1 MQQKCLLADSNNF
14 VYLYVYIETA
24 MNRNIIRKT
33 VKCLA
38 WIACIWMI
46 ILVALELFLTSSALT
61 GIVNRIGS
69 EYIDGELSFGKV
81 ELSMFR
87 RFPSASLSL
96 EDFTITYPAD
106 RFDED
111 EEAGAKGRL
120 YSSGCGEVSD
130 TLASFERFTAS
141 VRIGALLTGK
151 IGIPYVELSKPR
163 IYAHQYASG
172 RANWDIFKMGEDEE
186 EVEDTTSTDLPP
198 IMLGKIRL
206 NGNPR
211 IVYTDN
217 SDTLAA
223 LINLKQ
229 IGFNG
234 RLNTRSVKSSR
245 IGFRIDSL
253 FAAGRMKGDT
263 LAFGLDHLLIGE
275 KNRHV
280 RMTASAKTLAAI
292 SGLGRFAIPI
302 ELNGDITMPG
312 RAGRTITINSFT
324 ADIAKVQMNA
334 SGEVSVYDDRLGLDI
349 KAGIDSCRVSD
360 ILKGLVV
367 NIIPEAKNI
376 TTDAIIDFNATAIGD
391 YVFGEDRLPS
401 ITASFRVPSSGISYK
416 GIPGRVDLELAVD
429 ASTDTEGRLNV
440 DNIRAG
446 IEAKGAELKVK
457 GSISDLLCDDPK
469 IYVDGN
475 MDVLLDSLATMI
487 PDTLGVSANG
497 TILAQ
502 LKGGMHLSQMDM
514 YRFSDADITGSVTAQ
529 DINIS
534 APKDTLKAFVSKA
547 EVRLSPEEKKSR
559 SGATFR
565 MLGLKCSVD
574 STSITMGTMRVKGK
588 QLNLTAMNSADY
600 DKDTS
605 KVHRFG
611 GKVSAGHLLLVDNS
625 GMAIGING
633 SENGFQII
641 PKKNNPKIPVLTF
654 TSRNKGIFLKDNVNR
669 VILRNAAI
677 GADATMNSIERKQRA
692 KAFIDSLSRRY
703 PEVPKDSLFFHMAK
717 QGRQGGAM
725 PGWLKEDDFRKQDI
739 SFRLDETI
747 AKYFREWD
755 LNGRLKVEKGML
767 MTPHF
772 PLRNSL
778 QGFEGYFNNN
788 QIRIDTLGIKAG
800 QSVLAAKGSLTG
812 IQKILSGRGRNMLN
826 LDVDITSK
834 GIDAN
839 ELMKA
844 YTLGSRFNPESIDE
858 GLSDASDEEYM
869 EIITSDSTALS
880 SEVST
885 LLVVPSNIN
894 ANIRLNAENITYSD
908 LAIEKLT
915 ANAIMKERC
924 LQITNTSAISNF
936 GDISFDGFYA
946 TRSKSDIK
954 TGFNIQFDDIT
965 AENVISLMPAVDTLM
980 PILKSFYGRL
990 NCEIAATAQLDT
1002 NMNILTPSINGIM
1015 RITGDDLAI
1024 KDSPMFKS
1032 LARKLLFKNKNEGH
1046 IEHMSVE
1053 GIIADSVVEIFPF
1066 IIKMDRYTLAL
1077 SGIQNLDKSFKY
1089 HVSLIKSP
1097 FLLRLGL
1104 DITGEDF
1111 DNWKFKIGKPKYKN
1125 AEVPAFSSV
1134 IDETKVNLVKS
1145 IKDIFRK
1152 GVDAAMREHNLNS
1165 IKEFKRRTN
1174 YVRAVDQQ
1182 IEALSAEEQ
1191 KKLEEEEAAAEAE
1204 EAAGTEETTTEP
1216 SNTENNTNQ

>member
-1 MQQKCLLADSNNF
+1 
-14 VYLYVYIETA
+14 
-24 MNRNIIRKT
+24 
-33 VKCLA
+33 
-38 WIACIWMI
+38 
-46 ILVALELFLTSSALT
+46 
-61 GIVNRIGS
+61 
-69 EYIDGELSFGKV
+69 
-81 ELSMFR
+81 
-87 RFPSASLSL
+87 
-96 EDFTITYPAD
+96 
-106 RFDED
+106 
-111 EEAGAKGRL
+111 
-120 YSSGCGEVSD
+120 
-130 TLASFERFTAS
+130 
-141 VRIGALLTGK
+141 
-151 IGIPYVELSKPR
+151 
-163 IYAHQYASG
+163 
-172 RANWDIFKMGEDEE
+172 
-186 EVEDTTSTDLPP
+186 
-198 IMLGKIRL
+198 
-206 NGNPR
+206 
-211 IVYTDN
+211 
-217 SDTLAA
+217 
-223 LINLKQ
+223 
-229 IGFNG
+229 
-234 RLNTRSVKSSR
+234 
-245 IGFRIDSL
+245 
-253 FAAGRMKGDT
+253 
-263 LAFGLDHLLIGE
+263 
-275 KNRHV
+275 
-280 RMTASAKTLAAI
+280 
-292 SGLGRFAIPI
+292 
-302 ELNGDITMPG
+302 
-312 RAGRTITINSFT
+312 
-324 ADIAKVQMNA
+324 
-334 SGEVSVYDDRLGLDI
+334 
-349 KAGIDSCRVSD
+349 
-360 ILKGLVV
+360 
-367 NIIPEAKNI
+367 
-376 TTDAIIDFNATAIGD
+376 
-391 YVFGEDRLPS
+391 
-401 ITASFRVPSSGISYK
+401 
-416 GIPGRVDLELAVD
+416 
-429 ASTDTEGRLNV
+429 
-440 DNIRAG
+440 
-446 IEAKGAELKVK
+446 
-457 GSISDLLCDDPK
+457 
-469 IYVDGN
+469 
-475 MDVLLDSLATMI
+475 
-487 PDTLGVSANG
+487 
-497 TILAQ
+497 
-502 LKGGMHLSQMDM
+502 
-514 YRFSDADITGSVTAQ
+514 
-529 DINIS
+529 
-534 APKDTLKAFVSKA
+534 
-547 EVRLSPEEKKSR
+547 
-559 SGATFR
+559 
-565 MLGLKCSVD
+565 
-574 STSITMGTMRVKGK
+574 
-588 QLNLTAMNSADY
+588 
-600 DKDTS
+600 
-605 KVHRFG
+605 
-611 GKVSAGHLLLVDNS
+611 
-625 GMAIGING
+625 
-633 SENGFQII
+633 
-641 PKKNNPKIPVLTF
+641 
-654 TSRNKGIFLKDNVNR
+654 
-669 VILRNAAI
+669 
-677 GADATMNSIERKQRA
+677 
-692 KAFIDSLSRRY
+692 
-703 PEVPKDSLFFHMAK
+703 MAK

-739 SFRLDETI
+739 NFRLDETI

-869 EIITSDSTALS
+869 EIITSDTTALS

-1077 SGIQNLDKSFKY
+1077 SGIQNLDMSFKY
-1089 HVSLIKSP
+1089 HISLIKSP

-1111 DNWKFKIGKPKYKN
+1111 DNWKFRIGKPKYKN
-1125 AEVPAFSSV
+1125 AEVPVFSSV

-1191 KKLEEEEAAAEAE
+1191 KQLEEEEAAAEAE
-1204 EAAGTEETTTEP
+1204 EAAGTEKTTTEA